1 MVNKTAINILI
12 EKGLRVTPQ
21 RIAVLDIL
29 LNLDNH
35 PSTEDITEYLRIN
48 YPRIPVST
56 VYNILNAFVK
66 NGIVSRVKT
75 ENGIIRF
82 DPVTEKHHHLY
93 SSVSEQIEDFN
104 DDQLDKLLENYFR
117 KKKFPDFKIEEIRV
131 HIKGVFKQEGAGPV
145 KKKYNLNYSKW
156 DKKEEKS

>member
-1 MVNKTAINILI
+1 MVNKTAISILVN
-12 EKGLRVTPQ
+12 KGLRVTPQ

-48 YPRIPVST
+48 YPRIPIST

-66 NGIVSRVKT
+66 NGIVNRVKT

-82 DPVTEKHHHLY
+82 DPLTEKHHHLY
-93 SSVSEQIEDFN
+93 SSDSEQIEDFN
-104 DDQLDKLLENYFR
+104 DDELDKLLENYFR
-117 KKKFPDFKIEEIRV
+117 KKQFPNFKIQDIRV
-131 HIKGVFKQEGAGPV
+131 HIKGIFTPETTGTV
-145 KKKYNLNYSKW
+145 KKKYN
-156 DKKEEKS
+156 